1 MRRSLSR
8 FDVTCLGLNAIVGS
22 GIFLLPD
29 DLYREMGALS
39 PLAFVLGAIG
49 VLPVGLCYAEAASY
63 GEETGGPYLYARDAF
78 GPRTGFLVG
87 WMCFV
92 NALFSFAAVAAAAAA
107 YAVPLM
113 PWLAPVGTRTIA
125 AAVIA
130 LFAALNYVGAKPGAL
145 AVDAFTV
152 AKFAVLL
159 VLACALLPR
168 ASAANFHA
176 GLPRGWSGVG
186 AAAFMALFAAQGFEV
201 APVPAG
207 ETRAPQ
213 RDLPIAIVSSL
224 LAASL
229 LYVLV
234 QTVLVGSGANLTQP
248 SDTPLVDAA
257 RAVAPALALLVVA
270 GGLVSTIGFVS
281 GSALGTPRYLF
292 AAAADRHL
300 PASLAAVHPRFA
312 TPHVAIAATAL
323 LAMALVAAFDYRA
336 LIGMSNVAVAVQY
349 LATCLAVPFLRR
361 RGVPGRR
368 VPGGWTLPL
377 FGAAV
382 SAWVFTEASRE
393 ELVWAAIALAIGLAS
408 SAAHRRSAAQ
418 RPRRGPS

>member
-39 PLAFVLGAIG
+39 PLAFLLCAIG
-49 VLPVGLCYAEAASY
+49 LLPVALCYAEAASY
-63 GEETGGPYLYARDAF
+63 SDDTGGPYLYARDAF
-78 GPRTGFLVG
+78 GPGVGFAVV

-92 NALFSFAAVAAAAAA
+92 NALFSFAAVASAAAA
-107 YAVPLM
+107 YATRLL
-113 PWLAPVGTRTIA
+113 PWLEPALGPREIAVGA
-125 AAVIA
+125 IA

-145 AVDAFTV
+145 AVDAFTI
-152 AKFAVLL
+152 AKFAVLVVL
-159 VLACALLPR
+159 VCALLPGS
-168 ASAANFHA
+168 SAANLH
-176 GLPRGWSGVG
+176 GELPHGWSGVG
-186 AAAFMALFAAQGFEV
+186 SATFVALFAAQGFEV
-201 APVPAG
+201 VPVPAG

-234 QTVLVGSGANLTQP
+234 QTVLVASGARLSEQ

-257 RAVAPALALLVVA
+257 LAVAPALAFLVVA
-270 GGLVSTIGFVS
+270 GGLVSTLGFVS

-300 PASLAAVHPRFA
+300 PAVLGAVHPRFGS
-312 TPHVAIAATAL
+312 PHVAIIATAA
-323 LAMALVAAFDYRA
+323 LAIALVISFDYRA
-336 LIGMSNVAVAVQY
+336 LIGISNVAVAVQY
-349 LATCLAVPFLRR
+349 LATCLAVPRLRR
-361 RGVPGRR
+361 RGIPGRR
-368 VPGGWTLPL
+368 VPGGPIVPL
-377 FGAAV
+377 LGAAV
-382 SAWVFTEASRE
+382 SLWVFTEASRE
-393 ELVWAAIALAIGLAS
+393 ELVWAAAALAIGLLAF
-408 SAAHRRSAAQ
+408 AVAHRRASA
-418 RPRRGPS
+418 R